1 MPWWAWLVLG
11 FVLLAS
17 ELASPSGFYLLFAGM
32 AAIIVA
38 TLIAVIAS
46 LMIAARLSDGP
57 IAIFPGGPLE
67 SGELVT
73 GPEPDWSFA
82 RDIDTVELELVTPP
96 RSRTTWILEHERK
109 IYVPCG
115 YMKTPWGRLWKKWP
129 LEAEADSR
137 AIVRI
142 EGKRYER
149 QLVRI
154 TGPELSGVL
163 MKEIQRKYGVSPARD
178 SVESGDLWL
187 FQLGPTG

>member
-1 MPWWAWLVLG
+1 MRIVRWLG
-11 FVLLAS
+11 
-17 ELASPSGFYLLFAGM
+17 
-32 AAIIVA
+32 IIVA
-38 TLIAVIAS
+38 TPIVAIS
-46 LMIAARLSDGP
+46 LLAIAARFSDGP
-57 IAIFPGGPLE
+57 IAILPGGPLE

-96 RSRTTWILEHERK
+96 RSRTTWLLEHEGK

-129 LEAEADSR
+129 LEAEADGR

-149 QLVRI
+149 QVVRI
-154 TGPELSGVL
+154 TGPELSDAL
-163 MKEIQRKYGVSPARD
+163 TKELRRKYGVSPTR
-178 SVESGDLWL
+178 SLVESGDLWL